1 MKTEYRSRDL
11 RRLPGITYDTLRTW
25 AGRRNKKEL
34 KDSELKTEK
43 KKGRAKRQPVLLSPI
58 NPQDG
63 TTHEWIYDSNAVERI
78 WWIRML
84 QMLGYKNE
92 QIEKI
97 FSVPNQDTDKEIW
110 KTLDEK
116 INDLS
121 WRIQHLET
129 ARKFAEKIRSSKHL
143 PNFPHKEDVD
153 DIEVYLEVLPVN
165 PKTASSGYESGS
177 RELMKAFG
185 MDKDAIIAKNSTP
198 EKVSQRDSIYC
209 LVNQLRKN
217 HVPAGA
223 QPVLELIS
231 IYYQV
236 CSETTEFD
244 LNVLHGI
251 GTILAKHEKESYR
264 LDKAYGNGFS
274 VYFAEAVFI
283 YCFVQSLP
291 LNEEE

>member
-34 KDSELKTEK
+34 KDSELKIGK
-43 KKGRAKRQPVLLSPI
+43 KKGGSKHQPVLLSPI
-58 NPQDG
+58 RTPGN
-63 TTHEWIYDSNAVERI
+63 TREWVYGNDAVERI

-97 FSVPNQDTDKEIW
+97 FSVSNEDTDKEIW

-129 ARKFAEKIRSSKHL
+129 ARKFAEMILSTKQL
-143 PNFPHKEDVD
+143 PNFPHKKGVD
-153 DIEVYLEVLPVN
+153 DIDIYLEVLPVN
-165 PKTASSGYESGS
+165 PKVASSGYESGS
-177 RELMKAFG
+177 RELMKAYG
-185 MDKDAIIAKNSTP
+185 IDKDAIISENSTP
-198 EKVSQRDSIYC
+198 EKVSQRDYIYR

-236 CSETTEFD
+236 CSETTGFD